1 MTGTRQQAVTTPRP
15 KGYEK
20 EVGLLGPRRAQAIE
34 EGLNHAVTQPF
45 QEMPPRIEEAAKL
58 YLDLFRLVSS

>member
-1 MTGTRQQAVTTPRP
+1 MPRP

-34 EGLNHAVTQPF
+34 EGLSSHVVTQPF
-45 QEMPPRIEEAAKL
+45 QENATQDRRSGKA
-58 YLDLFRLVSS
+58 VS